1 MKTNIFF
8 LAILAFS
15 FLTGCNSYSE
25 DEKTDFTKQ
34 AEDIAKKKKWNYE
47 VLEGGLIVEI
57 LEQGSGT
64 EKIQLGSE
72 VSLSYKGT
80 LSNGSVFDQT
90 EPGKPFVSKLNGL
103 IGGFQL
109 ALLNQVAGTKMRLVI
124 PPHLGYGND
133 ALDEIPANSILVFNL
148 TIEAVR

>member
-15 FLTGCNSYSE
+15 YLTGCNSYSE

-80 LSNGSVFDQT
+80 LSNGAVFDQT

-148 TIEAVR
+148 TI